1 MIKDIPVLKV
11 ADLAFAVVP
20 RLVFEEDHEY
30 FWDTYLLNLKN
41 EPIFSVIVNSSG
53 YGEVDGE
60 QRRTTTLRYFWDQIA
75 PMTAV
80 KVEPVGKDVFGLA
93 NEYWVS
99 FSLHNHL
106 YDKQY
111 VFVPGSLDEIHFSE
125 IPLLNRK
132 GVMIR

>member
-11 ADLAFAVVP
+11 TDLAFAVVP
-20 RLVFEEDHEY
+20 RLVFEEDHED
-30 FWDTYLLNLKN
+30 FWDAYLLNLKD
-41 EPIFSVIVNSSG
+41 EPILSVLVNSSG
-53 YGEVDGE
+53 YGEVGGE
-60 QRRTTTLRYFWDQIA
+60 TRRTTTLRYFWEKIE

-80 KVEPVGKDVFGLA
+80 KIEPVDKAVFGLA

-99 FSLHNHL
+99 FSFQDHL

-125 IPLLNRK
+125 IPLLNRL